1 MAQKNLKVF
10 GNNGNL
16 LGGGAAQLRYI
27 KQKGGWD
34 EYHRDLIHEITN
46 EVYDKI
52 MDKQSRPI
60 LKLVK

>member
-1 MAQKNLKVF
+1 MSQKNLRVVGEK
-10 GNNGNL
+10 GNL

-34 EYHRDLIHEITN
+34 EYHKDLIHEITE

-52 MDKQSRPI
+52 MEKQNRPI
-60 LKLVK
+60 LKMVK